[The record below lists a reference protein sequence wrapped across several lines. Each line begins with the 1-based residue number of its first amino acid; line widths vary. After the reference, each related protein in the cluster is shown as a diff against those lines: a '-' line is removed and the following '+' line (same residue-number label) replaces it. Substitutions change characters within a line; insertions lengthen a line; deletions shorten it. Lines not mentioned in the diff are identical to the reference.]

1 MCAAALPDGGLD
13 SVYDTRRKPIMPGS
27 AYVFMIPG
35 FLGFVDLGRFEYF
48 RGVCE
53 RLRAAHRTWGSSP
66 TFVRVE
72 IHPSASLRERA
83 TQLAQAMHEHA
94 GQDRRPIHLVAHST
108 GGLDA
113 RLLLTPGASLPL
125 SFDLERLLIRVRS
138 LVTIATPHHGTPL
151 ATFFDGLL
159 GQRIMRLGST
169 GAAHALR
176 ASQIPIGLAE
186 RLAGLLS
193 RVASKTAKA
202 QSEQTALAPVS
213 LDQLDALPQDE
224 RGPLQRLL
232 ERMAEDQALVPQLAP
247 EGLELFNTSTNDRPG
262 VRYGCVL
269 ARAPRPGIRSVI
281 RAGVRPTA
289 QTSSAL
295 YSALHQIAART
306 PEVRAKCF
314 DRAAWQQV
322 AAAYGDTVGW
332 VDSDGVVPTLSQVW
346 GQLVHAAS
354 ADHLDV
360 VGHFAD
366 DVRPAEH
373 HDIFVSGASFGR
385 AQFDAVWRDVAGF
398 LAQAE
403 APVATPFGQ
412 LSLPPASASPS
423 VSASASASAV
433 VTPAGSDP
441 AAIALHGS
449 PPDRTVATNS
459 GTAAAATAPAVADP
473 AVVASRGREI
483 GRTVIVQ
490 LVGGT
495 LAFVAYE
502 AWRGVIGSF
511 VFAHWLG
518 FVACA
523 MTLWLVLARF
533 HRGD

>member
-1 MCAAALPDGGLD
+1 
-13 SVYDTRRKPIMPGS
+13 MPGS

-35 FLGFVDLGRFEYF
+35 FLGFIDLGRFEYF

-53 RLRAAHRTWGSSP
+53 RLGAAQRAWGSSP

-83 TQLAQAMHEHA
+83 TQLAQAMHDHA
-94 GQDRRPIHLVAHST
+94 GQDERPIHLVAHST

-113 RLLLTPGASLPL
+113 RLMLTPGASLPL
-125 SFDLERLLIRVRS
+125 SFDLERLLVRVRS

-151 ATFFDGLL
+151 ASFFDGLL

-186 RLAGLLS
+186 RLVGLLS
-193 RVASKTAKA
+193 RVASRSAASK
-202 QSEQTALAPVS
+202 SDQTALASGP

-262 VRYGCVL
+262 VRYGCVV

-281 RAGVRPTA
+281 RAGVRPAA

-314 DRAAWQQV
+314 DRTAWQQI
-322 AAAYGDTVGW
+322 AAAYGDPVEW

-346 GQLVHAAS
+346 GQVVHAAS

-373 HDIFVSGASFGR
+373 HDVFVSGASFGR
-385 AQFDAVWRDVAGF
+385 AEFDAVWRDVAGF

-403 APVATPFGQ
+403 APAATPFGQ
-412 LSLPPASASPS
+412 LSLPQGSPSASASVSPSSSGSRSSSLSPS
-423 VSASASASAV
+423 VSSPPAAV
-433 VTPAGSDP
+433 VAPVAVGP
-441 AAIALHGS
+441 GAVAPPGRPPGR
-449 PPDRTVATNS
+449 PPDRAVATA
-459 GTAAAATAPAVADP
+459 TAAAAVTAPAIVAQK
-473 AVVASRGREI
+473 SRQI
-483 GRTVIVQ
+483 GRTVVIR
-490 LVGGT
+490 LVGST
-495 LAFVAYE
+495 LAFFAYE
-502 AWRGVIGSF
+502 AWRGAVGSL
-511 VFAHWLG
+511 VLAHWLG
-518 FVACA
+518 FVVCA
-523 MTLWLVLARF
+523 MVVWFVLARIQ
-533 HRGD
+533 REP